1 MDHEISSMMEINYL
15 FRKLSKVKIWTHFT
29 PQVDHIIPKILD
41 EMQRHVFKIG
51 PESQHFI

>member
-29 PQVDHIIPKILD
+29 PQVDHIIPNILD